1 MAAQTHTLGASA
13 PSVFSFDSFDVRTLD
28 RAGEAW
34 FVASDVAAAL
44 SYRNASDMTRS
55 LDDDE
60 ADTHIVRIRSE
71 NGVEQDRELTIINE
85 SGLYSAILK
94 SRKPEAKRFKR
105 WVTHEVLPSLR
116 KSGSYALPSAAANV
130 AVPGVAMLDDVPV
143 LTMQRLAACFGM
155 SIDPIRRNRELFP
168 ERFVHGV
175 HWFRLEG
182 DALRRFGL
190 ANLHTGEV
198 SRNFG
203 RSMIVWTETGAQM
216 HAACFAPAQGK
227 AGLAAVAAYLRGEAA
242 PSASEPVPVAAPLPA
257 PSAPWPVSATDLAGG
272 KRVLLSLN
280 RNGVVQAEPVP
291 SGAFLLTTAEL
302 VQQIAAPDSLW
313 SRDELRAVGLAVMAR
328 LARWG

>member
-1 MAAQTHTLGASA
+1 MAAQTLSIGASA
-13 PSVFSFDSFDVRTLD
+13 PAVFSFDSFDVRTLD
-28 RAGEAW
+28 RDGEVW

-44 SYRNASDMTRS
+44 DYTHVPHMTRN

-60 ADTHIVRIRSE
+60 KGVHIVDTL
-71 NGVEQDRELTIINE
+71 GGKQELTIINE

-116 KSGSYALPSAAANV
+116 KSGSYALPSIAASV
-130 AVPGVAMLDDVPV
+130 VQPGVAMLDDVPV

-203 RSMIVWTETGAQM
+203 RSMIVWTEAGAQM

-227 AGLAAVAAYLRGEAA
+227 AGLATVAAYLRGESA
-242 PSASEPVPVAAPLPA
+242 PSASVPVRAPEASL
-257 PSAPWPVSATDLAGG
+257 PWPVSQADLAGG
-272 KRVLLSLN
+272 RRVLLSLS

-291 SGAFLLTTAEL
+291 SGAFLLTSAEL
-302 VQQIAAPDSLW
+302 AKQIAEPDSLW
-313 SRDELRAVGLAVMAR
+313 SRDELRAVGSAVMAR

>member
-1 MAAQTHTLGASA
+1 MQI
-13 PSVFSFDSFDVRTLD
+13 PSQAVPTVFTFDSLNVRTLD
-28 RAGEAW
+28 LDGEAW

-44 SYRNASDMTRS
+44 DYAEAKDMTRN

-60 ADTHIVRIRSE
+60 KGRHNMPTLGGMQALV
-71 NGVEQDRELTIINE
+71 IINE

-116 KSGSYALPSAAANV
+116 KSGSYALPSVAANV
-130 AVPGVAMLDDVPV
+130 VQPGVAMLDDLPV
-143 LTMQRLAACFGM
+143 MTMQRLAACFGM

-203 RSMIVWTETGAQM
+203 RSMIVWTEAGAQM

-227 AGLAAVAAYLRGEAA
+227 AGLAAVAAYLRGEVA
-242 PSASEPVPVAAPLPA
+242 PSASARVPA
-257 PSAPWPVSATDLAGG
+257 PEASLPWPVSPADLAGG
-272 KRVLLSLN
+272 RRVLLSLN

-291 SGAFLLTTAEL
+291 SGAFLLTSAEL
-302 VQQIAAPDSLW
+302 AQQIAEPDSLW
-313 SRDELRAVGLAVMAR
+313 SRDELRAVGSAVMAR

>member
-1 MAAQTHTLGASA
+1 MTNHAQSIGASA
-13 PSVFSFDSFDVRTLD
+13 PAVFSFESHCIRTVADEQGNPL
-28 RAGEAW
+28 
-34 FVASDVAAAL
+34 FCASDVCEVLGYANSRDAL
-44 SYRNASDMTRS
+44 SKHCKERGVAKR
-55 LDDDE
+55 
-60 ADTHIVRIRSE
+60 DTP
-71 NGVEQDRELTIINE
+71 TT
-85 SGLYSAILK
+85 SGLQSMTFISEGNLYRLIVK
-94 SRKPEAKRFKR
+94 SRKPEAERFES
-105 WVTHEVLPSLR
+105 WLMDDVLPALR
-116 KSGSYALPSAAANV
+116 QQGSYTMPSAAANV
-130 AVPGVAMLDDVPV
+130 ALSGVAMLDDVPV

-203 RSMIVWTETGAQM
+203 RSMIVWTEAGAQM

-227 AGLAAVAAYLRGEAA
+227 TGLAAVAAYLRGEVA
-242 PSASEPVPVAAPLPA
+242 PSASARVPA
-257 PSAPWPVSATDLAGG
+257 PEASLPWPVSPADLAGG
-272 KRVLLSLN
+272 RRVLLSLN

-291 SGAFLLTTAEL
+291 SGAFLLTSAEL
-302 VQQIAAPDSLW
+302 AQQIAAPDSLW
-313 SRDELRAVGLAVMAR
+313 SRDELRAVGSAVMAR

>member
-1 MAAQTHTLGASA
+1 MTAHIQSLGSSA
-13 PSVFSFDSFDVRTLD
+13 PAVFSFGSFDVRTFD
-28 RAGEAW
+28 REGEVW

-44 SYRNASDMTRS
+44 DYRNAPDMTRS
-55 LDDDE
+55 LDEDE
-60 ADTHIVRIRSE
+60 KGTHIVRTP
-71 NGVEQDRELTIINE
+71 GGEQTLVIINE
-85 SGLYSAILK
+85 SGMYSAILK
-94 SRKPEAKRFKR
+94 SRKPEAKPFKR

-116 KSGSYALPSAAANV
+116 KSGSYALPSTAANV
-130 AVPGVAMLDDVPV
+130 AAPGVAMLDDVPV

-203 RSMIVWTETGAQM
+203 RSMIVWTEAGAQM

-227 AGLAAVAAYLRGEAA
+227 AGLAAVEAYLRGEAA
-242 PSASEPVPVAAPLPA
+242 PSAIAPVSAATAVQA
-257 PSAPWPVSATDLAGG
+257 PGASMPWPVSPADLARGG
-272 KRVLLSLN
+272 RVLLSMN
-280 RNGVVQAEPVP
+280 HRGVLQAEPVP
-291 SGAFLLTTAEL
+291 TEAFVATAAEL
-302 VQQIAAPDSLW
+302 AKQLAAPDVMW
-313 SRDELRAVGLAVMAR
+313 TRDDLHAIGAAAMAR
-328 LARWG
+328 LARRG

>member
-28 RAGEAW
+28 LDGEVW

-44 SYRNASDMTRS
+44 DYAHVPHMTRN

-60 ADTHIVRIRSE
+60 KGVHIVDTL
-71 NGVEQDRELTIINE
+71 GGAQELAIINE

-130 AVPGVAMLDDVPV
+130 AAPGVAMLNDVPV

-203 RSMIVWTETGAQM
+203 RSMIVWTEAGAQM

-242 PSASEPVPVAAPLPA
+242 SVVSEPVTVAAPLPA
-257 PSAPWPVSATDLAGG
+257 SSAPWPVSATDLAGG

-291 SGAFLLTTAEL
+291 SGAFLLTTTEL
-302 VQQIAAPDSLW
+302 VQQITAPDSLW